1 MTDHTPRS
9 EHLPRWCWQSS
20 ARRKTQKKTRP
31 CIDCVAIN
39 NAKHVIKQR
48 DVLFV
53 KVSGIRHP
61 QLDATGDVGVGAID
75 IQETRVRRSEPDE
88 LGHVRVI
95 GERADLATLQVD
107 KIPR

>member
-1 MTDHTPRS
+1 M
-9 EHLPRWCWQSS
+9 
-20 ARRKTQKKTRP
+20 RP

-39 NAKHVIKQR
+39 NAKHVLEQG

-53 KVSGIRHP
+53 KVIRIRNP
-61 QLDATGDVGVGAID
+61 QLDATGDVGVGAVN

-95 GERADLATLQVD
+95 GEWVDLATLQID